1 MLVSIRWDGTDEKEH
16 VKVEGPTPA
25 GATDGLRPTRI
36 AMAPR
41 GDQALVELQR
51 NVYTVTVPPLGAAP
65 TINVSNPENAAFP
78 ARRLTDLG
86 GEFPAWSADGRTVHW
101 SLGNAWFSY
110 DLDEAQAF
118 EERREA
124 EAEADDEAADAGAA
138 EADGPADAGPG
149 DDADGVGAGPDQDP
163 AGDGDADDS
172 DEAGDAEDADED
184 AEFRAAEVR
193 VVIDAAR
200 DLPEGVAVL
209 RGARAVTMNGE
220 EIIDDADIVVRGPRI
235 EAVGARGEVD
245 VPADA
250 TVIDVSGR
258 TVVPGFVDTHAH
270 LRARDELHRTDVW
283 PYLANLAYGVTTTR
297 DPQTGNTEV
306 LSYAD
311 MVRAGDG
318 ARPPHLFHGA
328 RRLLAGR
335 HRHRGRGAGR
345 PQALCRLLRHQDHQD
360 VRGGGAQGP
369 AAHHRCRARA
379 RPDADDRGGAEHPAE
394 PDRDPRRLPR
404 PGALHPH
411 LPGVRRLR
419 AALRRDRARLHAH
432 AARVLRGA
440 VGRELVLQPRE
451 PPRRR
456 QAAALRAPRRD
467 RRAHPASRAVVPRR
481 AARVRAARALRAR
494 PRRGRGGA
502 PAWAATASSRG
513 WATTGSCG
521 RWPRRA

>member
-1 MLVSIRWDGTDEKEH
+1 MRAYLTQGEGGTPGTEIVWVPADPAGDDGSAATLIAPADRRAWPHFTAGSDRIHLFKSPDVLVSIRWDGTDEKEH
-16 VKVEGPTPA
+16 VKVEGPTP
-25 GATDGLRPTRI
+25 GRSDDGLRPTRI
-36 AMAPR
+36 VMAPR

-51 NVYTVTVPPLGAAP
+51 NVYTVTVPRLGTAP

-101 SLGNAWFSY
+101 SLGSAWFAY
-110 DLDEAQAF
+110 DLDEARAF

-172 DEAGDAEDADED
+172 DEADDAEDADED

-220 EIIDDADIVVRGPRI
+220 EVIDDADIVVRGPRI
-235 EAVGARGEVD
+235 EAVRGARHGGR
-245 VPADA
+245 AGRA
-250 TVIDVSGR
+250 AVIDVSGR

-311 MVRAGDG
+311 MVRAGTVLG
-318 ARPPHLFHGA
+318 PRIYSTGPGVFWQ
-328 RRLLAGR
+328 GR
-335 HRHRGRGAGR
+335 HRHRGRGARR
-345 PQALCRLLRHQDHQD
+345 PQ
-360 VRGGGAQGP
+360 GATP
-369 AAHHRCRARA
+369 TTSTPRPSRCTWRRRARA
-379 RPDADDRGGAEHPAE
+379 GSTSS
-394 PDRDPRRLPR
+394 
-404 PGALHPH
+404 
-411 LPGVRRLR
+411 
-419 AALRRDRARLHAH
+419 
-432 AARVLRGA
+432 
-440 VGRELVLQPRE
+440 
-451 PPRRR
+451 RRR
-456 QAAALRAPRRD
+456 
-467 RRAHPASRAVVPRR
+467 
-481 AARVRAARALRAR
+481 
-494 PRRGRGGA
+494 
-502 PAWAATASSRG
+502 ASS
-513 WATTGSCG
+513 A
-521 RWPRRA
+521 